1 MKVNM
6 VLVIIIATA
15 LLLCPARTW
24 AGQPVTVMVLGD
36 SLSIGL
42 GLSPGESWPEQLGEL
57 LAVDGLDVRMVNAS
71 VSGDTMG
78 DGLARLGWALAENPD
93 VCVVALGGN
102 DGLRMLDV
110 DRMETALDA
119 ILSELGAR
127 GIVTILVG
135 MLPPP
140 NFGQEYSR
148 EFAAVFPR
156 MAKAHGVQLIPFLLQ
171 GVAGVAELN
180 QPDGIHPT
188 AKGAQIMA
196 LTVLPV
202 VRESVLLVRE
212 K

>member
-6 VLVIIIATA
+6 ALVTIIVVA
-15 LLLCPARTW
+15 LLLCPASGW

-42 GLSPGESWPEQLGEL
+42 GLAPGQSWPDQMGKL
-57 LAVDGLDVRMVNAS
+57 LQADGLDVRMVNAS
-71 VSGDTMG
+71 VSGDTMS
-78 DGLARLGWALAENPD
+78 DGQARLGWALAENPD

-102 DGLRMLDV
+102 DGLRMLDIK
-110 DRMETALDA
+110 RMETALDA
-119 ILSELGAR
+119 ILSELEVR
-127 GIVTILVG
+127 GIAIIVVG
-135 MLPPP
+135 MLPSP
-140 NFGQEYSR
+140 NFGQDYFR

-156 MAKAHGVQLIPFLLQ
+156 RAEAHGVLLVPFLLQ
-171 GVAGVAELN
+171 GVAGKAELN

-188 AKGAQIMA
+188 AKGAQIVA

-202 VRESVLLVRE
+202 VREMVMQMQT